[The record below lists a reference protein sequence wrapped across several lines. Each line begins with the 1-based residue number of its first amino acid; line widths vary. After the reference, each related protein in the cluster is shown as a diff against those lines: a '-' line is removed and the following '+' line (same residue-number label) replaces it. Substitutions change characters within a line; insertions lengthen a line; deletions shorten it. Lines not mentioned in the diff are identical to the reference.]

1 MSDVNPI
8 HNVIEHIHEL
18 RRYRRH
24 SQLQKQLADRLRP
37 EMFLS
42 CCINNYPF
50 PWLVAA
56 ILTIVY
62 ITNNDKVPPPLL
74 NKMETVFVLCLLYD
88 YNRTVIGR
96 WVVKC

>member
-1 MSDVNPI
+1 MFTNCAATVGTASLKSSLPTGSVPR
-8 HNVIEHIHEL
+8 NV
-18 RRYRRH
+18 
-24 SQLQKQLADRLRP
+24 
-37 EMFLS
+37 LS

-50 PWLVAA
+50 PPLVAA
-56 ILTIVY
+56 IRAIVY
-62 ITNNDKVPPPLL
+62 ITYDDKVPLPIV